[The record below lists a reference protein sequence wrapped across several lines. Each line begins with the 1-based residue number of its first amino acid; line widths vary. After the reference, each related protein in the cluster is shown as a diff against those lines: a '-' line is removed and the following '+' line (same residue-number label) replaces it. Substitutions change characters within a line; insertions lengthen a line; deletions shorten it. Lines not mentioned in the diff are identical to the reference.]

1 MKPLSPEAVLKKA
14 TKNLLDHQGDLS
26 NRKHLLGFFEIQ
38 FGIFQGQTF
47 KWLLENAL
55 GYAAYLVAAMKRD
68 PTGGSKD
75 TKDHASNKESFREYM
90 EMFPS
95 AKTAVAMKEEQWSR
109 EKTQPNLSS
118 QPGPS
123 MASSSFQTPSTS
135 NPSAARPPSSPSHPK
150 TPQPISTASL
160 SSLLVG
166 NLAKDKNIE
175 KAVKR
180 LASPFKVRPSLIH
193 ARPHSTSTTLNK
205 PAGSLSSSPA
215 LVGSPFTLE
224 ASPSSSSSSLPV
236 AGPSSPHPTV
246 ETSINPPQTP
256 PAFGPKASE
265 EFSTAAGPKTP
276 TTFLPVSSEVDDS
289 TLLAE
294 ALRWDKSHSA
304 TQRVCLPAGWLHT
317 LPEVDQ
323 RWMSKALFKWTA
335 QGHPELDFSRV
346 DRLWWYPPQFPLH
359 VTNVPQPEDYF
370 GSLLFLWMPR
380 KLWQVKLTCPHSDCH
395 KGLLTSSGVHQKIR
409 QVISLDIT
417 YFVASE
423 YLVCKICKRKV
434 ISWSHA
440 IVSQLDVGHRGQFP
454 CILTS
459 KLACD
464 LRVVTLMR
472 QRGLGNSSSQIR
484 KKVQESHSEVWLKK
498 TVQYLTDCKQVKG
511 AVEKGLIR
519 PVTFSPPPPMP
530 TVPKHRWMMQVYAQD
545 VLQRLTEVKA
555 SVTST
560 YGRILKL
567 DSTKKV
573 ARKLAGRGFG
583 TATWATNVGNEHG
596 QIIMSVLTASEGFG
610 LGPMI
615 EGLIRRYA
623 VAGVPPPEVLY
634 VDRDCCGNT
643 LLRRMFQKWKD
654 LHIRL
659 DIWHFMRR
667 FSVGCTT
674 DSHQLY
680 ASFMR
685 RLSHCLFM
693 WDEEDLTALKIAK
706 RSELSAR
713 LTNPSDADVLRSI
726 SRSELALHCRRT
738 TRGSQETLA
747 LIKSLIQAFDGDNG
761 RDTLGVPLINSERM
775 AGILAAQAKHVAC
788 IQDPPGIQLYT
799 RTGTILKGGHRLPT
813 YRCARGSTSLESFH
827 LHLNRFIPGTLA
839 SDVFFQAYLLD
850 GLARWN
856 EDRAVAAT
864 SDKQQQ
870 PCSYDHL
877 LRHAANSLSEEVL
890 GQEIVPYTGPR
901 KYTGELLG
909 VEYLYQQTGKV
920 LQDYRQAVEESE
932 TMDMEIEDS
941 FNEPEEFEDFTV
953 ATLEPV
959 RTFTVSSTSS
969 LAPTSSLSAPDPQP
983 GPSWS
988 PPPPEGPSTSATHSA
1003 PGPTSPS
1010 PSSSPSATTSV
1021 PPCVL
1026 SPAEQ
1031 STSKT
1036 DLPATPQ
1043 QLDSS
1048 CDDSVGPDNV
1058 EGYGAVQELADF
1070 LVGLRHNNLVVTAEE
1085 SNRIVSLWQSLGD
1098 YDKQKTFY
1106 SQRHQAHLKQGRF
1119 RATKKIV
1126 APGVESTKRCF
1137 IGAHSPAQW
1146 PDCNRVSEAIFVR
1159 LCALYPNAVRC
1170 EGKKVSRFTMVVRMY
1185 RTIRECVVSN
1195 ARIMSETTIQLPE
1208 VNAATVTQWYSRR
1221 CRAQEKLILNQGI
1234 PQPAASMAATE
1245 KLPDPLQK
1253 GTPLQVGTSAQ
1264 PHIFVLPP
1272 NTAGEAKL
1280 KAKPQLQALA
1290 PQLSSTPF
1298 IIPSG
1303 STSQVLVP
1311 PVLNVPFSFV
1321 LPPPP
1326 AVPIILAVPP
1336 SPHPLSIHDTTI
1348 PKEENGSRKNGY
1360 YEKEIHKK
1368 NRNHNVQQMRWKQ
1381 TATIPPSVLWEL
1393 VL

>member
-1 MKPLSPEAVLKKA
+1 MLLSEA
-14 TKNLLDHQGDLS
+14 
-26 NRKHLLGFFEIQ
+26 I
-38 FGIFQGQTF
+38 
-47 KWLLENAL
+47 
-55 GYAAYLVAAMKRD
+55 
-68 PTGGSKD
+68 
-75 TKDHASNKESFREYM
+75 
-90 EMFPS
+90 
-95 AKTAVAMKEEQWSR
+95 
-109 EKTQPNLSS
+109 
-118 QPGPS
+118 
-123 MASSSFQTPSTS
+123 
-135 NPSAARPPSSPSHPK
+135 
-150 TPQPISTASL
+150 
-160 SSLLVG
+160 
-166 NLAKDKNIE
+166 
-175 KAVKR
+175 
-180 LASPFKVRPSLIH
+180 
-193 ARPHSTSTTLNK
+193 
-205 PAGSLSSSPA
+205 
-215 LVGSPFTLE
+215 
-224 ASPSSSSSSLPV
+224 
-236 AGPSSPHPTV
+236 
-246 ETSINPPQTP
+246 
-256 PAFGPKASE
+256 
-265 EFSTAAGPKTP
+265 
-276 TTFLPVSSEVDDS
+276 
-289 TLLAE
+289 
-294 ALRWDKSHSA
+294 RWDKSHSA

-335 QGHPELDFSRV
+335 QGHPDLDFSKV
-346 DRLWWYPPQFPLH
+346 DRLWWYPPQVPLRI
-359 VTNVPQPEDYF
+359 TNVPQPEDYF
-370 GSLLFLWMPR
+370 GSPLLLWIPQ

-395 KGLLTSSGVHQKIR
+395 EELLTSAGLHEKVR

-423 YLVCKICKRKV
+423 YLFCKRCKRKV

-498 TVQYLTDCKQVKG
+498 TVQYLQDCKHIKG
-511 AVEKGLIR
+511 AVEKGLIS
-519 PVTFSPPPPMP
+519 PVTFSPPLPMP
-530 TVPKHRWMMQVYAQD
+530 TVPDHRWLMQVYAQD

-567 DSTKKV
+567 ASTKKV
-573 ARKLAGRGFG
+573 AQKMAGRGFG

-596 QIIMSVLTASEGFG
+596 QIITSVLTASEGFG

-643 LLRRMFQKWKD
+643 LLRRMFQNWKD
-654 LHIRL
+654 LNIRL

-713 LTNPSDADVLRSI
+713 LTNPSEADVLRSI

-761 RDTLGVPLINSERM
+761 CDTLGVPLINSERM
-775 AGILAAQAKHVAC
+775 ADILAAQAKHVAC

-799 RTGTILKGGHRLPT
+799 RMGTILKGGHRLPT
-813 YRCARGSTSLESFH
+813 YCCARGLASLKSFH

-864 SDKQQQ
+864 SDKQQ

-901 KYTGELLG
+901 KYTGELLW

-920 LQDYRQAVEESE
+920 LQDNRQAVEESE

-953 ATLEPV
+953 STLEPV
-959 RTFTVSSTSS
+959 RTFTVSSKSS
-969 LAPTSSLSAPDPQP
+969 ISSLSAPDPQP

-988 PPPPEGPSTSATHSA
+988 PPPAEGPLTSVTHSA

-1010 PSSSPSATTSV
+1010 PSSSPSTTTTSV

-1026 SPAEQ
+1026 SPIEQ
-1031 STSKT
+1031 ST
-1036 DLPATPQ
+1036 
-1043 QLDSS
+1043 
-1048 CDDSVGPDNV
+1048 
-1058 EGYGAVQELADF
+1058 
-1070 LVGLRHNNLVVTAEE
+1070 
-1085 SNRIVSLWQSLGD
+1085 
-1098 YDKQKTFY
+1098 
-1106 SQRHQAHLKQGRF
+1106 
-1119 RATKKIV
+1119 TKKGTL
-1126 APGVESTKRCF
+1126 AEPHF
-1137 IGAHSPAQW
+1137 
-1146 PDCNRVSEAIFVR
+1146 FV
-1159 LCALYPNAVRC
+1159 P
-1170 EGKKVSRFTMVVRMY
+1170 
-1185 RTIRECVVSN
+1185 
-1195 ARIMSETTIQLPE
+1195 
-1208 VNAATVTQWYSRR
+1208 
-1221 CRAQEKLILNQGI
+1221 
-1234 PQPAASMAATE
+1234 
-1245 KLPDPLQK
+1245 
-1253 GTPLQVGTSAQ
+1253 
-1264 PHIFVLPP
+1264 PP
-1272 NTAGEAKL
+1272 NTAGEAKVKL
-1280 KAKPQLQALA
+1280 EPQLQTQA
-1290 PQLSSTPF
+1290 PQKLDLPASLSSTAF
-1298 IIPSG
+1298 IVPSG
-1303 STSQVLVP
+1303 STSLVLVP
-1311 PVLNVPFSFV
+1311 PILNVPFSV
-1321 LPPPP
+1321 VMPPP
-1326 AVPIILAVPP
+1326 AVPIKVSLLP
-1336 SPHPLSIHDTTI
+1336 SPQAASNTPYTTQQYRKRKMEAEKMGVVKRKYI
-1348 PKEENGSRKNGY
+1348 KKTDAMTCSKCGGNRQPTSHRQYFGNWFCEATETQSYDNWRAELEKRGYGKKKEGK
-1360 YEKEIHKK
+1360 
-1368 NRNHNVQQMRWKQ
+1368 
-1381 TATIPPSVLWEL
+1381 
-1393 VL
+1393 

>member
-1 MKPLSPEAVLKKA
+1 MKPLSPEAVLEKA

-109 EKTQPNLSS
+109 EKTQP
-118 QPGPS
+118 
-123 MASSSFQTPSTS
+123 
-135 NPSAARPPSSPSHPK
+135 R
-150 TPQPISTASL
+150 
-160 SSLLVG
+160 
-166 NLAKDKNIE
+166 
-175 KAVKR
+175 
-180 LASPFKVRPSLIH
+180 
-193 ARPHSTSTTLNK
+193 
-205 PAGSLSSSPA
+205 
-215 LVGSPFTLE
+215 SPFTLE

-370 GSLLFLWMPR
+370 GSPLFLWMPR
-380 KLWQVKLTCPHSDCH
+380 KLCLQ
-395 KGLLTSSGVHQKIR
+395 
-409 QVISLDIT
+409 
-417 YFVASE
+417 
-423 YLVCKICKRKV
+423 ICKRKV

-901 KYTGELLG
+901 KYTGMHTFFEKNFKTFFLLLMSALPFTGELLG

-1098 YDKQKTFY
+1098 YDKQKTVY

-1253 GTPLQVGTSAQ
+1253 GTPLQMGTSAQ

-1272 NTAGEAKL
+1272 NTAGEDPPHRFWFL
-1280 KAKPQLQALA
+1280 
-1290 PQLSSTPF
+1290 PF
-1298 IIPSG
+1298 
-1303 STSQVLVP
+1303 
-1311 PVLNVPFSFV
+1311 
-1321 LPPPP
+1321 
-1326 AVPIILAVPP
+1326 
-1336 SPHPLSIHDTTI
+1336 
-1348 PKEENGSRKNGY
+1348 
-1360 YEKEIHKK
+1360 
-1368 NRNHNVQQMRWKQ
+1368 
-1381 TATIPPSVLWEL
+1381 
-1393 VL
+1393 

>member
-1 MKPLSPEAVLKKA
+1 MSKALFKWTAQGHPELDFSRVDRLWWYPPQFPLHVTNVPQPEDYFGSPLFLWMPRKLWQVKLTCPHSDCHKGLLTSSGVHQKIRQVISLDITYFVASEYLVCKICKRKVISWSHAIVSQLDVGHRGQFPCILTSKLACDLRVVTLMRQRGLGNSSSQIRKKVQESHSEVWLKK
-14 TKNLLDHQGDLS
+14 TVQYLTDWRSFH
-26 NRKHLLGFFEIQ
+26 RKHLLGFFEIQ

-109 EKTQPNLSS
+109 EKTQP
-118 QPGPS
+118 
-123 MASSSFQTPSTS
+123 
-135 NPSAARPPSSPSHPK
+135 R
-150 TPQPISTASL
+150 
-160 SSLLVG
+160 
-166 NLAKDKNIE
+166 
-175 KAVKR
+175 
-180 LASPFKVRPSLIH
+180 
-193 ARPHSTSTTLNK
+193 
-205 PAGSLSSSPA
+205 
-215 LVGSPFTLE
+215 SPFTLE

-276 TTFLPVSSEVDDS
+276 TTFPPVSSEVDDS

-370 GSLLFLWMPR
+370 GSPLFLWMPR

-530 TVPKHRWMMQVYAQD
+530 IVPKHRWMMQVYAQD

-654 LHIRL
+654 LNIRL
-659 DIWHFMRR
+659 DIWHFMGR

-685 RLSHCLFM
+685 RLSHC
-693 WDEEDLTALKIAK
+693 
-706 RSELSAR
+706 
-713 LTNPSDADVLRSI
+713 
-726 SRSELALHCRRT
+726 
-738 TRGSQETLA
+738 
-747 LIKSLIQAFDGDNG
+747 
-761 RDTLGVPLINSERM
+761 
-775 AGILAAQAKHVAC
+775 
-788 IQDPPGIQLYT
+788 
-799 RTGTILKGGHRLPT
+799 
-813 YRCARGSTSLESFH
+813 
-827 LHLNRFIPGTLA
+827 
-839 SDVFFQAYLLD
+839 
-850 GLARWN
+850 
-856 EDRAVAAT
+856 
-864 SDKQQQ
+864 
-870 PCSYDHL
+870 
-877 LRHAANSLSEEVL
+877 
-890 GQEIVPYTGPR
+890 
-901 KYTGELLG
+901 ELLG

-983 GPSWS
+983 GSSWS

-1098 YDKQKTFY
+1098 YDKQKTVY

-1137 IGAHSPAQW
+1137 I
-1146 PDCNRVSEAIFVR
+1146 NRVSEAIFVR

-1208 VNAATVTQWYSRR
+1208 VNAATVTQW
-1221 CRAQEKLILNQGI
+1221 
-1234 PQPAASMAATE
+1234 
-1245 KLPDPLQK
+1245 
-1253 GTPLQVGTSAQ
+1253 
-1264 PHIFVLPP
+1264 
-1272 NTAGEAKL
+1272 
-1280 KAKPQLQALA
+1280 
-1290 PQLSSTPF
+1290 
-1298 IIPSG
+1298 
-1303 STSQVLVP
+1303 
-1311 PVLNVPFSFV
+1311 
-1321 LPPPP
+1321 
-1326 AVPIILAVPP
+1326 
-1336 SPHPLSIHDTTI
+1336 
-1348 PKEENGSRKNGY
+1348 
-1360 YEKEIHKK
+1360 
-1368 NRNHNVQQMRWKQ
+1368 
-1381 TATIPPSVLWEL
+1381 
-1393 VL
+1393 